1 MPAST
6 SPDFT
11 PVAVPTGAAAGR
23 IVAVDALRG
32 FNMIWILRADLFVVS
47 LAGLF
52 PNPATGWVSR
62 QLDHVRWEGLHLY
75 DLIYPLFIFLVGV
88 SIVFSLD
95 KVRHEEARRVLVGR
109 ILRRGLLLYALNFI
123 FNGGFSAPWPQMRL
137 ASGVLALIAAAYVIA
152 ALVYLFF
159 GDRLKIIAGIAAG
172 LLLGYWA
179 LLGLAPFPDFHLD
192 RDTVEALAVRAGSHD
207 RAAISAQV
215 SARVS
220 GVYDEGRNFSNYVDF
235 RLMPGRLHNGYYE
248 SEGLLSPFPAAAVC
262 LLGILAGRLLQAGQ
276 VAPRRKVLIL
286 ALGGAA
292 AIGLGLLWSI
302 EFPLVKKLWS
312 SSFCLVAAG
321 SSSLLL
327 AVFYLV
333 VDIEGWRRWC
343 VPLVWVGMNPI
354 TLYLLSQLVSFPKIA
369 ERLAGGDVKEFLDRI
384 APGAGAA
391 GVALVSFLLVLALAG
406 FLYRRKIFLR
416 V

>member
-1 MPAST
+1 
-6 SPDFT
+6 
-11 PVAVPTGAAAGR
+11 
-23 IVAVDALRG
+23 
-32 FNMIWILRADLFVVS
+32 MIWILRADLFVIS

-52 PNPATGWVSR
+52 KNPASAWVSR
-62 QLDHVRWEGLHLY
+62 QLDHVQWGGLHLY

-95 KVRHEEARRVLVGR
+95 KVRRTEPRHVLAGR
-109 ILRRGLLLYALNFI
+109 ILRRGLLLYVLNFI
-123 FNGGFSAPWPQMRL
+123 FNGGFSASWPQMRV

-159 GDRLKIIAGIAAG
+159 ADRLKVIAGIVAA

-179 LLGLAPFPDFHLD
+179 LLGFTPFPDFRLD
-192 RDTVEALAVRAGSHD
+192 RETVEALAVRAGSHD
-207 RAAISAQV
+207 RAAIAAQV
-215 SARVS
+215 PVRVS
-220 GVYDEGRNFSNYVDF
+220 GVYEEGRNFSNYVDF
-235 RLMPGRLHNGYYE
+235 RFLPGRLHNGYYE
-248 SEGLLSPFPAAAVC
+248 SEGLLSPIPAAAVC
-262 LLGILAGRLLQAGQ
+262 LLGILAGRLLQAPQ

-286 ALGGAA
+286 ALAGAA
-292 AIGLGLLWSI
+292 AIGAGLVWNV
-302 EFPLVKKLWS
+302 EFPIVKKLWS

-327 AVFYLV
+327 ALFYLAIDV
-333 VDIEGWRRWC
+333 QGWRRWC

-354 TLYLLSQLVSFPKIA
+354 TLYLLSQLVSFPRIA
-369 ERLAGGDVKEFLDRI
+369 ERLAGGDVKDLLDRI

-391 GVALVSFLLVLALAG
+391 GVALVSFLLMLALAG